1 MDKMVVK
8 SALKDIGSIIQGYVN
23 MLMIIVGISVKKVHA
38 QTVID
43 CIS

>member
-8 SALKDIGSIIQGYVN
+8 SVLKDIELIVQGYVN
-23 MLMIIVGISVKKVHA
+23 MLMIIVGISVKKAHA
-38 QTVID
+38 QTAIG